1 MTSIVD
7 VASTITAKLHLYYR
21 GVPLGLAT
29 GFFKAV
35 NEQIFLITNWHVVA
49 GRDHHQTTT
58 VLHEM
63 GAIPDRL
70 KLSVPI
76 RGQPVKWTESIVLP
90 LYQDA
95 DSSESP
101 EKANWYEHPTYR
113 DRVDV
118 VAIRLQLPSNRQV
131 RTIDEVNSM
140 PSMPIDIGDEVFV
153 LGYPKGIDGGG
164 EFPIWK
170 RASIATEP
178 GLTRV
183 GPNHVLID
191 TATREGMSGA
201 PVIKMENRPIRV
213 EGLRPR
219 KFIGVYSCRLGRGEL
234 EAQLGKVW
242 DASLIDEIIG
252 GGALGRSSYRF

>member
-1 MTSIVD
+1 
-7 VASTITAKLHLYYR
+7 
-21 GVPLGLAT
+21 
-29 GFFKAV
+29 
-35 NEQIFLITNWHVVA
+35 
-49 GRDHHQTTT
+49 
-58 VLHEM
+58 
-63 GAIPDRL
+63 
-70 KLSVPI
+70 
-76 RGQPVKWTESIVLP
+76 
-90 LYQDA
+90 
-95 DSSESP
+95 ESP

-118 VAIRLQLPSNRQV
+118 VALRLQLPSNRQV

-183 GPNHVLID
+183 GHNHVLID

-201 PVIKMENRPIRV
+201 PVIKVENRPIRV
-213 EGLRPR
+213 DGLRPR

-242 DASLIDEIIG
+242 DASLVDDILKG
-252 GGALGRSSYRF
+252 GVVGK